1 MTWRLLGPVEA
12 VVRGERVPL
21 GRPQQRAVLAYL
33 LLNANVVV
41 SAEQLAE
48 ALWGGALPTR
58 ARAQVQVCVSRLR
71 QLTRAAGIPETL
83 HSDSGGY
90 RLELAGD
97 DLDVVVFSGLT
108 EAARRYAD
116 SGEHERATTLLR
128 QALALWR
135 GPALAGASA
144 AFVPAA
150 AAGLH
155 DKRLAAS
162 EDLFDAE
169 FALGRHAAAVAPLRE
184 LVTGNPWHEG
194 LAVRLMTALA
204 GSGHQA
210 EALRVF
216 ERIRRL
222 LADELGIEPGARLA
236 EAHVRLLR
244 QQFPSSRPA
253 PRVRETGSGLRP
265 AQLPAGLSTFTGRG
279 DALAAMDTMLNQ
291 ARDSGALAV
300 VAIIGTAGVGKT
312 ALAIRWAHRVRPLFD
327 DGQLFLDLRGYSPG
341 ATVAPLDALSRCL
354 RALGVPPAQVP
365 DDVDEATDL
374 YRSVLADRRVLILLD
389 NARDTAHVR
398 PLLPGGAG
406 CLVIVTSRDRLG
418 GLAAR
423 HDAQRLPLDV
433 LTPQEASELLTRV
446 IGADRVADQR
456 DALAELAHD
465 CAHLPLALRIAA
477 ADLHGRPHEMVSGY
491 LARLRAGDPL
501 TVLTVRD
508 DEQIAV
514 RSAFAASY
522 QTLPPRLQR
531 LFRLFGLVPGC
542 DVTAESAAA
551 MLRCGAGEAA
561 DMLSRIADAHLAQE
575 RTPGHFGTHD
585 LLGRYVTELAKIED
599 DRERLDDLLS
609 WYLFSVHA
617 AADRLY
623 PQVLRVPTQ
632 LPAPAGPPMRFA
644 AHVDALAWLDA
655 HRHNLVAVARHAAH
669 RELHTFA
676 WSLADALRGYLWLG
690 MHTTEWS
697 EVARIGLSAARADR
711 HEQAEA
717 AARLSLAA
725 LHWRLERFPEA
736 IDDYRLALLSAK
748 RSGWRDGEAAAL
760 GNLGPVFRMTGQPGE
775 ALRVM
780 EQALELSRRNGRT
793 AGVAVNHN
801 NLGLVCA
808 DLGRLRE
815 AADHHH
821 AALTL
826 AHQGGAASS
835 RALILSNL
843 GVVQHLLGRSD
854 DALQTLTEALEL
866 HEQTGSRGRAT
877 TLCALARVHCDRG
890 DHPQAASLARQ
901 ALDMAR
907 APVEPRVEA
916 LALHILGIAEGKT
929 GTLLDALRTARTTA
943 DRYIEADITVSLAEI
958 DEPAAPSWCHAA
970 LSITR
975 QCGYLLLEG
984 RTLAARAAAEYRA
997 GDVAAA
1003 WRSARLAAQSHALT
1017 GHQPGAERIRK
1028 LLTLLASE
1036 SSPGPRSG
1044 CHGDRTFTQAR
1055 PSCSA

>member
-33 LLNANVVV
+33 LLNPNVVV

-71 QLTRAAGIPETL
+71 QLTRAAGMPETI

-97 DLDVVVFSGLT
+97 DLDVAVFSGLT
-108 EAARRYAD
+108 ETARRHAD
-116 SGEHERATTLLR
+116 SGRHERAATLLR

-162 EDLFDAE
+162 EDLSDAE

-184 LVTGNPWHEG
+184 LVTANPWHEG
-194 LAVRLMTALA
+194 LAARLMTALA

-222 LADELGIEPGARLA
+222 LADELGIEPGPRLA
-236 EAHVRLLR
+236 EAHVRVLR
-244 QQFPSSRPA
+244 QQFPPGGPA
-253 PRVRETGSGLRP
+253 PSVPQTGLRP
-265 AQLPAGLSTFTGRG
+265 AQLPAGLATFTGRG
-279 DALAAMDTMLNQ
+279 DALAALDTMLSR
-291 ARDSGALAV
+291 ARENGALAV
-300 VAIIGTAGVGKT
+300 VAIVGTAGVGKT

-341 ATVAPLDALSRCL
+341 AATAPLDALSRCL
-354 RALGVPPAQVP
+354 RALGVPPTRVP

-406 CLVIVTSRDRLG
+406 CLVIVTSRDGLG
-418 GLAAR
+418 GLAAG
-423 HDAQRLPLDV
+423 HDAQRLSLDV
-433 LTPQEASELLTRV
+433 LASQEATELLTRV
-446 IGADRVADQR
+446 IGAQRVAGQR
-456 DALAELAHD
+456 EVLAELARD

-477 ADLHGRPHEMVSGY
+477 ADLHGRPRETVGAY

-501 TVLTVRD
+501 TMLTVRD
-508 DEQIAV
+508 DEQVAV
-514 RSAFAASY
+514 RTAFAASY

-551 MLRCGAGEAA
+551 MLRCDAGEAA
-561 DMLSRIADAHLAQE
+561 DMLARIADAHLAQE

-585 LLGRYVTELAKIED
+585 LLGRYVTELAAVED
-599 DRERLDDLLS
+599 NRETLVDLLS
-609 WYLFSVHA
+609 WYLHSVYA

-623 PQVLRVPTQ
+623 PQVLRVPTRP
-632 LPAPAGPPMRFA
+632 PAPTGPPMRFA

-655 HRHNLVAVARHAAH
+655 NRHNLVAVTRHAAH
-669 RELHTFA
+669 QELHAFA

-690 MHTTEWS
+690 MHTTQWS
-697 EVARIGLSAARADR
+697 EVAGIGLAAARADR
-711 HEQAEA
+711 HGQAEA

-736 IDDYRLALLSAK
+736 IEDYQLALRCAN
-748 RSGWRDGEAAAL
+748 RSGWHDGEAAAL

-780 EQALELSRRNGRT
+780 EQALEFNTRNGRT

-808 DLGRLRE
+808 DLGRLRD

-826 AHQGGAASS
+826 AHQGGATSS

-843 GVVQHLLGRSD
+843 GVVHHLLGRSD
-854 DALQTLTEALEL
+854 DALRTLSEALEL

-877 TLCALARVHCDRG
+877 TLCALARVHGDRG
-890 DHPQAASLARQ
+890 DHQQAARLARQ

-916 LALHILGIAEGKT
+916 LALHVLGVVEGRT
-929 GTLLDALRTARTTA
+929 GTLLDALRTARSTA
-943 DRYIEADITVSLAEI
+943 DRYLEADVTVSLAEI

-984 RTLAARAAAEYRA
+984 RALTARAAAEYRA

-1003 WRSARLAAQSHALT
+1003 RRSARLAARSHALT
-1017 GHQPGAERIRK
+1017 GHQPGTERIEK
-1028 LLTLLASE
+1028 LLALLAAE
-1036 SSPGPRSG
+1036 SSPDTACGLG
-1044 CHGDRTFTQAR
+1044 QQ
-1055 PSCSA
+1055 

>member
-33 LLNANVVV
+33 LLNPNVVV

-71 QLTRAAGIPETL
+71 QLTRAAGIPETI

-97 DLDVVVFSGLT
+97 DLDVAVFSGLT
-108 EAARRYAD
+108 DAARRHAD
-116 SGEHERATTLLR
+116 SGRHERAATLLR

-162 EDLFDAE
+162 EDLSDAE

-184 LVTGNPWHEG
+184 LVTANPWHEG
-194 LAVRLMTALA
+194 LAARLMTALA

-222 LADELGIEPGARLA
+222 LADELGIEPGPRLA
-236 EAHVRLLR
+236 EAHVRVLR
-244 QQFPSSRPA
+244 QQFPPGGPA
-253 PRVRETGSGLRP
+253 PSVPQTGLRP
-265 AQLPAGLSTFTGRG
+265 AQLPAGLATFTGRG
-279 DALAAMDTMLNQ
+279 DALAALDTMLSR
-291 ARDSGALAV
+291 ARENGALAV
-300 VAIIGTAGVGKT
+300 VAIVGTAGVGKT

-341 ATVAPLDALSRCL
+341 AATAPLDALSRCL
-354 RALGVPPAQVP
+354 RALGVPPTRVP

-406 CLVIVTSRDRLG
+406 CLVIVTSRDGLG
-418 GLAAR
+418 GLAAG
-423 HDAQRLPLDV
+423 HDAQRLSLDV
-433 LTPQEASELLTRV
+433 LASQEATELLTRV
-446 IGADRVADQR
+446 IGAQRVAGQR
-456 DALAELAHD
+456 EVLAELARD

-477 ADLHGRPHEMVSGY
+477 ADLHGRPRETVGAY

-508 DEQIAV
+508 DEQVAV
-514 RSAFAASY
+514 RTAFAASY

-551 MLRCGAGEAA
+551 MLRCDAGEAA
-561 DMLSRIADAHLAQE
+561 DMLARIADAHLAQE

-585 LLGRYVTELAKIED
+585 LLGRYVTELAAVED
-599 DRERLDDLLS
+599 NRETLVDLLS
-609 WYLFSVHA
+609 WYLHSVYA

-623 PQVLRVPTQ
+623 PQVLRVPTRP
-632 LPAPAGPPMRFA
+632 PAPAGPPMRFA

-655 HRHNLVAVARHAAH
+655 NRHNLVAVTRHAAH
-669 RELHTFA
+669 QELHAFA

-690 MHTTEWS
+690 MHTTQWS
-697 EVARIGLSAARADR
+697 EVAGIGLAAALADR
-711 HEQAEA
+711 HGQAEA

-736 IDDYRLALLSAK
+736 IEDYQLALRCAN
-748 RSGWRDGEAAAL
+748 RSGWHDGEAAAL

-780 EQALELSRRNGRT
+780 EQALEFNTRNGRT

-808 DLGRLRE
+808 DLGRLRD

-826 AHQGGAASS
+826 AHQGGATSS

-843 GVVQHLLGRSD
+843 GVVHHLLGRSD
-854 DALQTLTEALEL
+854 DALRTLSEALEL

-877 TLCALARVHCDRG
+877 TLCALARVHGDRG
-890 DHPQAASLARQ
+890 DHQQAARLARQ

-916 LALHILGIAEGKT
+916 LALHVLGVVEGRT
-929 GTLLDALRTARTTA
+929 GTLLDALRTARSTA
-943 DRYIEADITVSLAEI
+943 DRYLEADVTVSLAEI

-984 RTLAARAAAEYRA
+984 RALAARAAAEYRA

-1003 WRSARLAAQSHALT
+1003 RRSARLAARSHALT
-1017 GHQPGAERIRK
+1017 GHQPGTERIEK
-1028 LLTLLASE
+1028 LLALLAAE
-1036 SSPGPRSG
+1036 SSPDTACGLG
-1044 CHGDRTFTQAR
+1044 QQ
-1055 PSCSA
+1055 

>member
-1 MTWRLLGPVEA
+1 MAWRLLGPVEA

-71 QLTRAAGIPETL
+71 RLTRAAGMPETI

-97 DLDVVVFSGLT
+97 DLDVVAFSGLT
-108 EAARRYAD
+108 EAARRHAD

-135 GPALAGASA
+135 GPALAGASG
-144 AFVPAA
+144 AFVPGA

-194 LAVRLMTALA
+194 LATRLMTALA

-236 EAHVRLLR
+236 EAHLRVLR
-244 QQFPSSRPA
+244 QQLPPSRPA
-253 PRVRETGSGLRP
+253 PPAREPGSGPRP

-279 DALAAMDTMLNQ
+279 DALAALDTMLGR
-291 ARDSGALAV
+291 AREGGALAV

-341 ATVAPLDALSRCL
+341 AATASSDALSRCL
-354 RALGVPPAQVP
+354 RALGVPPTQVP
-365 DDVDEATDL
+365 DDIDEAADL
-374 YRSVLADRRVLILLD
+374 YRSLLADRRMLILLD

-423 HDAQRLPLDV
+423 HDAQRLSLDV
-433 LTPQEASELLTRV
+433 LAPQEATELLTRV
-446 IGADRVADQR
+446 IGAERVAEQR

-477 ADLHGRPHEMVSGY
+477 ADLHGRPHERVSGY

-508 DEQIAV
+508 DDQIAV

-551 MLRCGAGEAA
+551 MLRCGADEAA
-561 DMLSRIADAHLAQE
+561 DLLSRIADAHLAQE

-585 LLGRYVTELAKIED
+585 LLGRYVTELAEIED
-599 DRERLDDLLS
+599 DRESLGDLLS
-609 WYLFSVHA
+609 WYLFSVYA
-617 AADRLY
+617 AADRLC
-623 PQVLRVPTQ
+623 PQVLRVPTP
-632 LPAPAGPPMRFA
+632 LPAPAAPPMRFA
-644 AHVDALAWLDA
+644 THVDALAWLDA
-655 HRHNLVAVARHAAH
+655 HRHNLVAVTRHAAH
-669 RELHTFA
+669 QELHTLA

-697 EVARIGLSAARADR
+697 AVARIGLAAARADR

-736 IDDYRLALLSAK
+736 IDDYQLALLCAK
-748 RSGWRDGEAAAL
+748 RSEWRDGEAAAL

-780 EQALELSRRNGRT
+780 EQALEFNRRNGRIP
-793 AGVAVNHN
+793 GVAVNHN

-826 AHQGGAASS
+826 AHQGGAPSS

-843 GVVQHLLGRSD
+843 GVVLHLLGRSD

-866 HEQTGSRGRAT
+866 HEQMGSRGRAT
-877 TLCALARVHCDRG
+877 TLCALARVHGDRG
-890 DHPQAASLARQ
+890 DHPRAASLARQ

-907 APVEPRVEA
+907 TPAEPRVEA

-929 GTLLDALRTARTTA
+929 GTLLSALRTARTTA

-970 LSITR
+970 LSVTR
-975 QCGYLLLEG
+975 QCGYQLLEG
-984 RTLAARAAAEYRA
+984 RALGARAVAEYRA
-997 GDVAAA
+997 GDLAAA
-1003 WRSARLAAQSHALT
+1003 WRSARLAARSHALT
-1017 GHQPGAERIRK
+1017 GHQPGTERIEK
-1028 LLTLLASE
+1028 LIALLASE
-1036 SSPGPRSG
+1036 PLPGTAGGLPVELR
-1044 CHGDRTFTQAR
+1044 
-1055 PSCSA
+1055 